1 MCIVEISKNF
11 EFAMGEE
18 RNKINV
24 IMELFEPNVR
34 KLLTYFTMNFSS
46 SDY

>member
-1 MCIVEISKNF
+1 
-11 EFAMGEE
+11 MGEE
-18 RNKINV
+18 RNKINI

-46 SDY
+46 SDYYSNKNDFDDDCD